1 MLSKKPLRSDMSSNM
16 SEEKNVRGK
25 ILKSSE
31 AVKRKV
37 KLIRDLQ
44 NSNNMILES
53 VFKPITEP
61 LNNMVKRKVKANLNT
76 DDESEDD
83 ELKWDKNTVKKLKFS
98 PDSEKKNDGS
108 VSDKTVLHKS
118 FDSNISDDNLSKVSD
133 DTNDD
138 EDVDDDNLSEVSND
152 TYDADNLS
160 NESQDIEA
168 HNKTFESVNS
178 NVTDNTDEATFIP
191 SDSFYSPRNDP
202 AFAKKSCTFDNVPFG
217 VRTERG
223 RLMLGSTSIR
233 VANKKLKVNGRILN
247 LTPGLK
253 ELLFKKVPDLGVIT
267 EEDKR
272 NYKILLLETNAHR
285 RDFNP
290 NKPIKSNKGKKY
302 LHIIKPLFKLTKLR
316 TTSTESCT
324 KGEGLPILKSVK
336 KDTNYVYWDDP
347 NELVDRLKLLIASR
361 DAGNTGLDNEI
372 ISIIEELREAGHVN
386 NI

>member
-1 MLSKKPLRSDMSSNM
+1 
-16 SEEKNVRGK
+16 
-25 ILKSSE
+25 
-31 AVKRKV
+31 
-37 KLIRDLQ
+37 
-44 NSNNMILES
+44 MILES
-53 VFKPITEP
+53 VFKSITEP
-61 LNNMVKRKVKANLNT
+61 LNNMVKRKVNANLNT
-76 DDESEDD
+76 VDETEDD
-83 ELKWDKNTVKKLKFS
+83 KLKWGKNTVKKLKFS
-98 PDSEKKNDGS
+98 PDSAKKSDRS
-108 VSDKTVLHKS
+108 VSDKTVLHES
-118 FDSNISDDNLSKVSD
+118 FDSNISYDNLSKVSD

-138 EDVDDDNLSEVSND
+138 DDDDHLSKVSND
-152 TYDADNLS
+152 SDDDEGDDVDILS
-160 NESQDIEA
+160 NKSQDIEA

-178 NVTDNTDEATFIP
+178 NVTDNTNETT
-191 SDSFYSPRNDP
+191 FYSPRNDP
-202 AFAKKSCTFDNVPFG
+202 EFAKKSSSTFDNVPFG

-223 RLMLGSTSIR
+223 RLMLGSSSVR
-233 VANKKLKVNGRILN
+233 VANKKLEVKGRILN
-247 LTPGLK
+247 MTPGLK

-302 LHIIKPLFKLTKLR
+302 LHIIKPLFKLTKQR
-316 TTSTESCT
+316 TTSTESCAM
-324 KGEGLPILKSVK
+324 GEGLPILKNVK
-336 KDTNYVYWDDP
+336 KETNYVYWDDP

>member
-1 MLSKKPLRSDMSSNM
+1 MSSNM
-16 SEEKNVRGK
+16 SEEKNVKGK

-44 NSNNMILES
+44 NNNNMFLES

-61 LNNMVKRKVKANLNT
+61 LNNMVKRKVNANLNT
-76 DDESEDD
+76 VDETEDD
-83 ELKWDKNTVKKLKFS
+83 KLQWGKNTVKKLKFS
-98 PDSEKKNDGS
+98 PDSAKKSDRS
-108 VSDKTVLHKS
+108 VSDKTVLHES
-118 FDSNISDDNLSKVSD
+118 FDSNISYDNLSKVSD

-138 EDVDDDNLSEVSND
+138 DDDDHLSKVSND
-152 TYDADNLS
+152 SDDDEGDDDDILS
-160 NESQDIEA
+160 NKSQDIEA

-178 NVTDNTDEATFIP
+178 NVTDNTNETT
-191 SDSFYSPRNDP
+191 FYSPRNDP
-202 AFAKKSCTFDNVPFG
+202 EFAKKSSSTFDNVPFG

-223 RLMLGSTSIR
+223 RLMLGSSSVR
-233 VANKKLKVNGRILN
+233 VANKKLEVKGRILN
-247 LTPGLK
+247 MTPGLK

-302 LHIIKPLFKLTKLR
+302 LHIIKPLFKLTKQR
-316 TTSTESCT
+316 TTSTESCAM
-324 KGEGLPILKSVK
+324 GEGLPILKNVK
-336 KDTNYVYWDDP
+336 KETNYVYWDDP

>member
-1 MLSKKPLRSDMSSNM
+1 MLTKKPLRSDMSSNM
-16 SEEKNVRGK
+16 SEEKNVKGK
-25 ILKSSE
+25 ILKSTE

-44 NSNNMILES
+44 NDNNMILGS
-53 VFKPITEP
+53 VFKSITEP
-61 LNNMVKRKVKANLNT
+61 LNNMVKRKVNANLNPV
-76 DDESEDD
+76 DETEDD
-83 ELKWDKNTVKKLKFS
+83 KLKWGKNTVKKLKFS
-98 PDSEKKNDGS
+98 PDSAKKSHRS
-108 VSDKTVLHKS
+108 VSDKAVLHKS

-133 DTNDD
+133 DTIDD
-138 EDVDDDNLSEVSND
+138 DDDDDNLSKVSND
-152 TYDADNLS
+152 SDDNEGDDDDILS

-168 HNKTFESVNS
+168 HDKTFESVNS
-178 NVTDNTDEATFIP
+178 NVTDNTTDT
-191 SDSFYSPRNDP
+191 SFYSPRNDP
-202 AFAKKSCTFDNVPFG
+202 EFAKKSSTFDNVPFG

-223 RLMLGSTSIR
+223 RLMLGSSSVR
-233 VANKKLKVNGRILN
+233 VANKKLEVKGRILN
-247 LTPGLK
+247 ITPGLK

-302 LHIIKPLFKLTKLR
+302 LHIIKPLFKLTKQR
-316 TTSTESCT
+316 TTSTESCAM
-324 KGEGLPILKSVK
+324 GEGLPLLKNVK
-336 KDTNYVYWDDP
+336 KETNYVYWDDP